1 MFMAIVQVVLGIA
14 YPVLI
19 FFSLS
24 WFEPRVVAFVVL
36 GLAGLRLSVARS
48 SAAIAFV
55 REVWLPAV
63 AVGAVALVTA
73 IWNDPMGLLL
83 APTLINAALL
93 LSFGSSLWGE
103 RPIVERFARLQA
115 EDLSPAEVHYCRSVT
130 KLWCGF
136 FVANG
141 SAALFLALARDIES
155 WALFTGLISYIL
167 IGTLFAGEYLYRHWR
182 FRRFVGGFA
191 DPLLKV
197 IFPPR
202 SKASK
207 TSKASKSS
215 E

>member
-1 MFMAIVQVVLGIA
+1 MSMAIIQVVLGIA

-36 GLAGLRLSVARS
+36 GLAGLRLLMARS

-55 REVWLPAV
+55 REVWLPVV

-141 SAALFLALARDIES
+141 SVALFLALARDIES

-167 IGTLFAGEYLYRHWR
+167 IGTLFGGEYLYRHWR

-202 SKASK
+202 SKSS
-207 TSKASKSS
+207 TSSKSS